1 MSNPLPLP
9 VFDRRS
15 NELFHEFMD
24 DSSET
29 YESKPHRSI
38 VQWISSSPTID
49 SVIAAFQNTRF
60 SARKIEP
67 FIRKHKI
74 DMSEFEPGPFES
86 YAAFFE
92 RRFLPGK
99 RTFPERSDDMGAF
112 AEARYFAWKELGPDQ
127 LFRSRVARLKP
138 RRCWD
143 QGLARRVSK
152 ADGHSRPVVARRLP
166 SSSLHRQW
174 NDSGDRPH
182 WFEAVDGEP

>member
-1 MSNPLPLP
+1 MSKPLPLP
-9 VFDRRS
+9 VFDRRA
-15 NELFHEFMD
+15 NKLFQEFMD
-24 DSSET
+24 DSTST

-38 VQWISSSPTID
+38 VQWITSSPTID

-127 LFRSRVARLKP
+127 LFPVKGSSLEAKTLLGSGARAAGFEGGP
-138 RRCWD
+138 VI
-143 QGLARRVSK
+143 LAR
-152 ADGHSRPVVARRLP
+152 
-166 SSSLHRQW
+166 
-174 NDSGDRPH
+174 
-182 WFEAVDGEP
+182 